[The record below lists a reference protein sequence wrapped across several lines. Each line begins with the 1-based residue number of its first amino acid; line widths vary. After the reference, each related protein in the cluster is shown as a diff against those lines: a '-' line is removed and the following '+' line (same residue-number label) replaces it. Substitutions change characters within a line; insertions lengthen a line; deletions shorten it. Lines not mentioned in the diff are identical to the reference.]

1 MKTIRIAVKKPT
13 GGWQARTV
21 EDSLPTYQKIVGGYI
36 EHFDSIDGIEFFCNE
51 EGKLKNLPENLIS
64 TNGDV
69 ICGTVF
75 AVRANSAGEFQS
87 LTHKDLFEL
96 FCLRRDEGIY
106 ALYQGSVMCRVNNI
120 VEKDGK
126 KYAEV
131 TFDNGEVSSV
141 LSEDLTTE
149 FDLNEGNEEA

>member
-1 MKTIRIAVKKPT
+1 MKNIRIAVKKPN
-13 GGWQARTV
+13 GDWQARTV

-96 FCLRRDEGIY
+96 FCLKRDEGIY
-106 ALYQGSVMCRVNNI
+106 ALYQGAVMCRVGDTCI
-120 VEKDGK
+120 KDGRE
-126 KYAEV
+126 YTEV
-131 TFDNGEVSSV
+131 TFDNGETSSV
-141 LSEDLTTE
+141 LSGELTTK
-149 FDLNEGNEEA
+149 FDLNEGNEA

>member
-1 MKTIRIAVKKPT
+1 MKNIRIAVKKPN
-13 GGWQARTV
+13 GDWQARTV

-64 TNGDV
+64 TNGD
-69 ICGTVF
+69 IIRGTIF
-75 AVRANSAGEFQS
+75 AVRANPAGEFES
-87 LTHKDLFEL
+87 LTDKDLFDL
-96 FCLRRDEGIY
+96 FCVMPETDGKY
-106 ALYQGSVMCRVNNI
+106 ALYQGAVMCRVGDTCI
-120 VEKDGK
+120 KDGK
-126 KYAEV
+126 EYTEV

-149 FDLNEGNEEA
+149 FDLNEGNEE